1 MKRYFE
7 KNTTDKK
14 NFVKKG
20 RFLSIKEQNL
30 RGCKIFT
37 KGEQKNKKNKKKG
50 FALFLKYYNVY

>member
-20 RFLSIKEQNL
+20 PFLSIKEQNL

-37 KGEQKNKKNKKKG
+37 KGEQKNKRNKKKKD
-50 FALFLKYYNVY
+50 LFYS